1 MDYKLQAQIVKII
14 TDHILTPVIY
24 IDKHENE
31 IDFICFCDMNIN
43 LDIICETEE
52 KLTWILNK
60 RAVIADIREYCEAER
75 IEIINEAEIIYSEN
89 QVIERLLAF
98 CVADEFHKFTVQK
111 DEAVRRYHDCGT
123 AYIQ

>member
-1 MDYKLQAQIVKII
+1 MDYKLQNDIVRII
-14 TDHILTPVIY
+14 TDNILTPVIY
-24 IDKHENE
+24 MDEHEQD
-31 IDFICFCDMNIN
+31 IAFVCFCDMNIN
-43 LDIICETEE
+43 LDIISEAEQ
-52 KLTWILNK
+52 KLTCLLKKPVI
-60 RAVIADIREYCEAER
+60 IADIREYCEAER

-98 CVADEFHKFTVQK
+98 CVADEFYKFAVQK

>member
-1 MDYKLQAQIVKII
+1 MYGYTVFHDKII
-14 TDHILTPVIY
+14 NTLISSVHNGTNSHAY
-24 IDKHENE
+24 IFEGPAGMYRH
-31 IDFICFCDMNIN
+31 
-43 LDIICETEE
+43 
-52 KLTWILNK
+52 
-60 RAVIADIREYCEAER
+60 EAER